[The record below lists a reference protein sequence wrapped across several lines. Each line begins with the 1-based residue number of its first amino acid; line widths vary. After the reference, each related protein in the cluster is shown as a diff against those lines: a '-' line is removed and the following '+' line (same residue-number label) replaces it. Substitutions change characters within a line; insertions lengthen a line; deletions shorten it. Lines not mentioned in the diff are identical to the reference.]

1 MNGYDS
7 VLIDTTTVVRGE
19 RRAPETIVTNS
30 ARFDGLGNVF
40 FVGHIALP
48 TSPLF
53 HVKVYRD
60 AEREAWQAE

>member
-1 MNGYDS
+1 M
-7 VLIDTTTVVRGE
+7 LVRGE
-19 RRAPETIVTNS
+19 RRAPEIIVTNS